1 MRIKKPST
9 LLLGI
14 SQLSSQA
21 PLLQSN
27 VQRVE
32 QLESQ
37 ASQQRMLV
45 EKFEDERQK
54 QEDNETMRT
63 IMIRGFRNPGGRSIR
78 AKAHNVLSGIGC
90 DSVLHSAQRV
100 HFSNNNQV
108 LRLTFPTPAVTQ
120 DATSW
125 FPQSIKQV
133 KMLVRIPEFPSMF

>member
-21 PLLQSN
+21 PLLQSI
-27 VQRVE
+27 VQRVD

-63 IMIRGFRNPGGRSIR
+63 IMICGFRNPGGE
-78 AKAHNVLSGIGC
+78 A
-90 DSVLHSAQRV
+90 
-100 HFSNNNQV
+100 
-108 LRLTFPTPAVTQ
+108 
-120 DATSW
+120 
-125 FPQSIKQV
+125 
-133 KMLVRIPEFPSMF
+133 